1 MPDFKQHDLRKRL
14 HDEVH
19 ARPPNAI
26 SAPAQV
32 CHLAFLSPRENG
44 AAEEAHLRTL
54 ADAFGAPGPESGTN
68 HYVGELGPLRINWE
82 RHAEFARY
90 TLISDGPDVVP
101 FQTSLLGQ
109 LPVDWLSNVQ
119 GEVIAAIELGIF
131 RAALPDQLDAIS
143 ELYFNGNSVIG
154 SLVSDATAAAFTD
167 FRISSNDKSK
177 IVLYDLGMSPR
188 QAGRVAQRLLEIE
201 TYRMMALLALPHA
214 QALRPYLDNSERELV
229 DLSARMASVS
239 ADDEPLLLDQ
249 LTELEATIQKRQ
261 AESHYRLGA
270 AAAYYEIVERR
281 IRELREQRISGFQ
294 TFREF
299 VERRLEPAMSTCRAV
314 SASSAQLSE
323 RIARSTALLST
334 RVEVARQD
342 QNRALLASVA
352 RRAKLQL
359 RLQRTVEGLSIAAIT
374 YYIVGL
380 LSYGWKALDGAGF
393 DINSDLL
400 TGVSVPL
407 VLLIVAV
414 GVSRIRKWLTFKP

>member
-1 MPDFKQHDLRKRL
+1 
-14 HDEVH
+14 
-19 ARPPNAI
+19 
-26 SAPAQV
+26 
-32 CHLAFLSPRENG
+32 SPRENG

-90 TLISDGPDVVP
+90 TLISDGPDIVP
-101 FQTSLLGQ
+101 FQTSLLNQ

-119 GEVIAAIELGIF
+119 GEVIAAIELGML
-131 RAALPDQLDAIS
+131 RAALPNQLEAIS

-154 SLVSDATAAAFTD
+154 SLVSDGTAAAFTD

-177 IVLYDLGMSPR
+177 IVVYDLGMSPR

-214 QALRPYLDNSERELV
+214 QALRPYLDSSERELV
-229 DLSARMASVS
+229 DLSARMANAS
-239 ADDEPLLLDQ
+239 ADGEPRLLEQ

-270 AAAYYEIVERR
+270 AGAYYEIVERR
-281 IRELREQRISGFQ
+281 IRELREQRIPGFQ

-299 VERRLEPAMSTCRAV
+299 VERRLVPAMSTCRAV
-314 SASSAQLSE
+314 SASAAQLSE

-380 LSYGWKALDGAGF
+380 FSYVWKALNSAGI
-393 DINSDLL
+393 DISPDLL
-400 TGVSVPL
+400 TGLSVPL
-407 VLLIVAV
+407 VLLVV
-414 GVSRIRKWLTFKP
+414 GLGVNRVRKWLTFKA